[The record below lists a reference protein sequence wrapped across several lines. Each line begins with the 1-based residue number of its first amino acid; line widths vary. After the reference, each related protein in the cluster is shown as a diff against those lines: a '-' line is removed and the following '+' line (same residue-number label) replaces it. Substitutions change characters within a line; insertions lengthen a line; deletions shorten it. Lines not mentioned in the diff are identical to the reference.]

1 MVLALKIRL
10 FVWIQFFATQIFP
23 QTYLY
28 ILLKGTKFNFQA
40 EHVANW

>member
-10 FVWIQFFATQIFP
+10 FVWIHFFAKQIVP
-23 QTYLY
+23 EIYLN

-40 EHVANW
+40 EHVADW